1 MGVITGVW
9 VGVGEWVSERV
20 NVCEN
25 MCVRARV
32 FMQVQGCAC
41 VTGYRKRG
49 RERERGEG
57 GGGREIT
64 REGAGEQA

>member
-1 MGVITGVW
+1 MGVITGVL
-9 VGVGEWVSERV
+9 VGVGGWVSELV

-32 FMQVQGCAC
+32 CMQVQGCAC
-41 VTGYRKRG
+41 VIGYKKRG
-49 RERERGEG
+49 REREQGERGW
-57 GGGREIT
+57 GREIT